1 MKNNI
6 RERLID
12 LLEQAD
18 GQVNNDIPS
27 LEMIA
32 DYLIANGVIVPP
44 CKMGDKIY
52 MLVTR
57 KTTRFDFPNGKMKKV
72 ISHHTFIKETTL
84 TKSNF
89 FNVIESFG
97 KTVFL
102 TKEQAE
108 QKLKELN
115 GMRSEN
121 DL

>member
-1 MKNNI
+1 MQNDMRN
-6 RERLID
+6 RLVE
-12 LLEQAD
+12 LLKEASYYLDEQDVVCNRVAD
-18 GQVNNDIPS
+18 H
-27 LEMIA
+27 
-32 DYLIANGVIVPP
+32 LIANGVIVPP

-102 TKEQAE
+102 TKDQAE
-108 QKLKELN
+108 QKLKELSGN
-115 GMRSEN
+115 GN
-121 DL
+121 L